1 MATTP
6 FDKWDGIHLCCSGS
20 FRLEQ
25 AIIQKHP
32 SAQIY
37 SNDVALWSS
46 AIGALAAGAPIALT
60 FRDRLSFVEDLL
72 GPDAT
77 PKNRVA
83 AIVVAQELSRFSGKN
98 DYAQSHFKY
107 FETEFLRLH
116 REALAKVDL
125 LMAKLP
131 IAGYFSGDWVA
142 HVDEAIAKG
151 RGIAAFPPF
160 FKGDYESQYKFLE
173 ANVEWDAP
181 TYDLYNPDWLSGIV
195 DKIEE
200 SGVPYCILT
209 DQVLEGRKPT
219 IEYVQGRKSPHYCY
233 GSSPETSI
241 RHIFNKPKPFT
252 YTPIDCSKITKES
265 TCTIVPADAGNLN
278 YIKDM
283 YLGKGII
290 HTTGMANYFVL
301 IDGMLVGGIIYS
313 LSKFASKGYDSRE
326 ILYLL
331 SDVVLK
337 SEGRL
342 SKLVAMLAA
351 SREVVRPVER
361 KLTQKIRFVITT
373 ARSQKPV
380 SMKYRGIY
388 EKLSVREADPPET
401 GLIIQYGSTIRDQS
415 IQEVYE
421 EWYVKHHV
429 PAQNKSKARNES
441 LSNQSA

>member
-6 FDKWDGIHLCCSGS
+6 FDKWNGIHICCSGT
-20 FRLEQ
+20 FRVDQ
-25 AIIQKHP
+25 AITQKYPDAKIH
-32 SAQIY
+32 
-37 SNDVALWSS
+37 SNDISLWSS
-46 AIGALAAGAPIALT
+46 AIGKVATGKSFDVT
-60 FRDRLSFVEDLL
+60 FRDRLQFIQDYL
-72 GPDAT
+72 GADAS
-77 PKNRVA
+77 PAYRA
-83 AIVVAQELSRFSGKN
+83 AAVIVAQEAARFRAQN
-98 DYAQSHFKY
+98 DYAQSHFRY
-107 FETEFLRLH
+107 FETNFEALH
-116 REALAKVDL
+116 LQALAKLDVL
-125 LMAKLP
+125 TKKLRL
-131 IAGYFSGDWVA
+131 ASYFAGDWLA
-142 HVDEAIAKG
+142 HVDEAIANG
-151 RGIAAFPPF
+151 RGIVAFPPF
-160 FKGDYESQYKFLE
+160 FKGNYESEYKFLDTHTQ
-173 ANVEWDAP
+173 WSAP
-181 TYDLYNPDWLSGIV
+181 TYEIYDPETLGAIV
-195 DKIEE
+195 DRIEE

-219 IEYVQGRKSPHYCY
+219 IEYVQGRKFPHFCY

-241 RHIFNKPKPFT
+241 RHIFNKPKPFA
-252 YTPIDCSKITKES
+252 YTPIDCSKITPDS
-265 TCTIVPADAGNLN
+265 TCTIIPADAGNLN

-283 YLGKGII
+283 YPGKGII

-351 SREVVRPVER
+351 SRDVVKPVER

-380 SMKYRGIY
+380 SMEYRGIY
-388 EKLSVREADPPET
+388 EKLSVKEAGDWAHAKG

-415 IQEVYE
+415 VQEVYE

-429 PAQNKSKARNES
+429 PAQNKSKARN
-441 LSNQSA
+441 